1 MEPTFAAA
9 LEHIKIM
16 ETRIRRQSEAVSL
29 RRALSQDTEDADRR
43 LKLLNFALAEMRT
56 QLAQLAPSPEQA
68 GAPTWA
74 LPFLNTNAPTEL
86 G

>member
-16 ETRIRRQSEAVSL
+16 ETRIRRQSEAIVL
-29 RRALSQDTEDADRR
+29 LKAQSQKTEDADRR

-56 QLAQLAPSPEQA
+56 QLAQLAPSTQQA
-68 GAPTWA
+68 NAPAWA
-74 LPFLNTNAPTEL
+74 LPLLKEGT
-86 G
+86 